1 MTMITVPLSALIG
14 VVMGVVTSGL
24 VVAVENDDTKAYLI
38 QTVIITLLFVLYG
51 CGLEALGK
59 AGLEALV
66 KVGGA

>member
-1 MTMITVPLSALIG
+1 MTMIIVPLSALIG

-24 VVAVENDDTKAYLI
+24 VVAVDNDDTVAYLI
-38 QTVIITLLFVLYG
+38 RTVIITLLFVLIG

-59 AGLEALV
+59 AGLEALG